1 MKTVAHVAVVA
12 HHEDIKTA
20 HVVVHDQHEASKAKV
35 THHQASKIHRD
46 KPQCKV
52 SCPVPKVEHT
62 KDLPVCRPATPEHHE
77 DHDDKDDKK
86 SVDHEKKHAPHSE
99 SIAELDN
106 SYRRRNGLASSY

>member
-1 MKTVAHVAVVA
+1 
-12 HHEDIKTA
+12 
-20 HVVVHDQHEASKAKV
+20 
-35 THHQASKIHRD
+35 
-46 KPQCKV
+46 
-52 SCPVPKVEHT
+52 
-62 KDLPVCRPATPEHHE
+62 VCRPATPEHHD